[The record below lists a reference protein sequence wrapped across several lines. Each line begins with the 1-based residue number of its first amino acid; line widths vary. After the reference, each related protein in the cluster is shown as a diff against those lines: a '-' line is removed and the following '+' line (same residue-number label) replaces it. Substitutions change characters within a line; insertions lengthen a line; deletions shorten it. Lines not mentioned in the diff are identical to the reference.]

1 MEHIEEDVLVFE
13 NFAKS
18 LVKGGM
24 LLIST
29 PSDQG
34 GSDVHGDDDTS
45 FIEEHVRD
53 GYNMD
58 EIKKKI
64 LSAGFSEVEARY
76 SYGWAGKISWRLS
89 MKYPIL
95 MLGKTKA
102 FFIILPFYYLIFYPW
117 CIVLNYIDVWSN
129 NKTGT
134 GLVVKAWK

>member
-1 MEHIEEDVLVFE
+1 
-13 NFAKS
+13 
-18 LVKGGM
+18 
-24 LLIST
+24 
-29 PSDQG
+29 
-34 GSDVHGDDDTS
+34 
-45 FIEEHVRD
+45 
-53 GYNMD
+53 MD